1 MATNAPKL
9 GSSEERGSGWLF
21 TLPPFWQAPR
31 FRERLIV
38 ESWNRSRRHLSISFW
53 KRSRLPLLEP
63 LLENIECWPVE
74 LVAAGGLQL
83 QLSLIPDRPNHR
95 YTPPVSTL
103 LSGARGLKRRPLA
116 PPPIPAYA
124 NLPKEALGCVS
135 IFLILESL

>member
-1 MATNAPKL
+1 
-9 GSSEERGSGWLF
+9 
-21 TLPPFWQAPR
+21 
-31 FRERLIV
+31 
-38 ESWNRSRRHLSISFW
+38 
-53 KRSRLPLLEP
+53 
-63 LLENIECWPVE
+63 VE

-95 YTPPVSTL
+95 YTSPVSTAPPVSTL